1 MWTLFNSGSKSF
13 DVYLGIAL
21 ILGPKLVEAEWWASC
36 ITV

>member
-21 ILGPKLVEAEWWASC
+21 ILGPELLEAESGGHH
-36 ITV
+36 V